1 LAKYIS
7 PDSLSRSDGKLNSV
21 VLLPKKYKPGYEM
34 LLVFA
39 RSARLHQLL
48 LHGDPQQ
55 GRPGQL
61 QAQSAVP

>member
-1 LAKYIS
+1 MLFPKTC
-7 PDSLSRSDGKLNSV
+7 KL
-21 VLLPKKYKPGYEM
+21 GYEM
-34 LLVFA
+34 LVVFA